1 MDGGG
6 FNSGGGERASQRNSG
21 VLPVNSHIIL
31 ASQGINASVTYND
44 HALGAVQRYIGTL
57 EQYETSETN
66 YTLLVSDYCVEQP
79 VYVTVTKGQLASFDE
94 ETCEMYK
101 GHVIEVIGL
110 LDNHIDHGRS
120 LKALSI
126 REVVSP
132 YQLVGHQME
141 VSLQFKRWNEN
152 GESNK
157 ENVGNSS
164 SNSAKP
170 GAAPTSGSNPNDLVE
185 NLIKKL
191 GESETWGCKRMDIYA
206 QCSLPKPKV
215 DQAIQFLIDE
225 GMIYNTLDDD
235 TFKSSDQ

>member
-6 FNSGGGERASQRNSG
+6 FNSSGVGGGQQQRNSG

-57 EQYETSETN
+57 DQYETSETN
-66 YTLLVSDYCVEQP
+66 YTLLVSDYCADQP

-101 GHVIEVIGL
+101 GHVIEIIGL

-126 REVVSP
+126 REVSSP
-132 YQLVGHQME
+132 YQLAGHHME
-141 VSLQFKRWNEN
+141 VSLQFKKWNES
-152 GESNK
+152 GSSNK
-157 ENVGNSS
+157 ENVGTTSGNVKPE
-164 SNSAKP
+164 SA
-170 GAAPTSGSNPNDLVE
+170 GSNPNDQIE

-191 GESETWGCKRMDIYA
+191 GESETWGCKRLDIYA
-206 QCSLPKPKV
+206 QCTLPKPKV